1 MVLKFNNYDESLV
14 MDEESIK
21 LDGVVNI
28 AKAEAL
34 FHEMEEVVRQSHPTK
49 IYAPEVTRVD
59 TAALQLIASFIAHM
73 NNAGATVTWEG
84 VSDELIAAAKLLGME
99 QALNL

>member
-1 MVLKFNNYDESLV
+1 MN
-14 MDEESIK
+14 EECIK

-34 FHEMEEVVRQSHPTK
+34 FHEMEEIVLQSHPTK

-73 NNAGATVTWEG
+73 DSSGASVEWDG
-84 VSDELIAAAKLLGME
+84 VSDELRAAAKLLGME
-99 QALNL
+99 QTLNL

>member
-14 MDEESIK
+14 MNEESIK

-28 AKAEAL
+28 AKAETL
-34 FHEMEEVVRQSHPTK
+34 FHEMEEIVRQNHPVK

-73 NNAGATVTWEG
+73 KNAGTTVEWDG
-84 VSDELIAAAKLLGME
+84 VSNELIAAAKLLGME
-99 QALNL
+99 QALKL

>member
-1 MVLKFNNYDESLV
+1 MNFKFDNYDECLV

-28 AKAEAL
+28 AKAEVL
-34 FHEMEEVVRQSHPTK
+34 FHEMEELIRLSHPTK
-49 IYAPEVTRVD
+49 IYAPDVTRVD

-73 NNAGATVTWEG
+73 DNDGTSVEWDG
-84 VSDELIAAAKLLGME
+84 VSEELRAAAKLLGME